1 MFVPH
6 ETARILLTQ
15 NQIYLLEVSLL
26 VHQPFFDILLFLA
39 QPLSSFFDSVQNGHD
54 DGLPEAQMNRNSL
67 E

>member
-26 VHQPFFDILLFLA
+26 VQHPFFAILLFLA
-39 QPLSSFFDSVQNGHD
+39 QPLSSFFDSVQGSHN
-54 DGLPEAQMNRNSL
+54 ASL
-67 E
+67 SGSV

>member
-26 VHQPFFDILLFLA
+26 VHQPFFAILLFLA
-39 QPLSSFFDSVQNGHD
+39 QPLSSFFDSVQGIHN
-54 DGLPEAQMNRNSL
+54 ASL
-67 E
+67 SGAVR